1 MGSSLPQDVYV
12 MFITL
17 AIWTNKTH
25 VAGSLRLWTEYL
37 VIWQVYFP
45 TYCYNAVI
53 YKLISCVR
61 VYAFAYM
68 TLSLPAGFMCRM
80 QCGLSIA
87 NLYIPG
93 IAFHGTCNNS
103 HFFIFQFPCRAL
115 PFLYVYVF
123 RDQSA
128 YGRGWGMGVGL

>member
-1 MGSSLPQDVYV
+1 

-25 VAGSLRLWTEYL
+25 IAGSLRLWTGYL

-53 YKLISCVR
+53 YKLISCVH
-61 VYAFAYM
+61 VDAFAYM

-103 HFFIFQFPCRAL
+103 HFFFFNFHVVLYLSSMYMFPGTSQRTVEGGEWVWSSNDL
-115 PFLYVYVF
+115 FKDWLI
-123 RDQSA
+123 
-128 YGRGWGMGVGL
+128 